1 MPDSG
6 VIASVSETLKA
17 VLSEAVNPLGA
28 TAEIHDLQGAIPPEP
43 ARLTIFLFEISEDYS
58 ARNRPRIQGMSGSKV
73 TLTKPPMALV
83 LRYLITAWAGDR
95 LTEHKLL
102 GRAMLSLYD
111 DAIVSGPDLQGT
123 SLRNTHE
130 ALKITLAPLTLEE
143 RTRVWFALTRAYRLS
158 LSYEVRVVNVDS
170 EIAERHPAV
179 SDRSL
184 ATNLAGA
191 AP

>member
-1 MPDSG
+1 MPDFG
-6 VIASVSETLKA
+6 VVASVSETLKA
-17 VLSEAVNPLGA
+17 VLSDAVNSLGA
-28 TAEIHDLQGAIPPEP
+28 SAEIHDLQGPIPTDP
-43 ARLTIFLFEISEDYS
+43 ARLTVFLFEIAEDYS
-58 ARNRPRIQGMSGSKV
+58 ARNKPRVRGMSGSSV

-111 DAIVSGPDLQGT
+111 GAIVSGPDLQGT
-123 SLRNTHE
+123 SLTNTHE

-170 EIAERHPAV
+170 EIAEQRRAV
-179 SDRSL
+179 GDRTIAAS
-184 ATNLAGA
+184 LAGA